1 MVACGLHARIIW
13 IVKMEQFFDCIDA
26 DDEKVVYAVSM
37 LRSGAKTW
45 WNKIKGTSGPTKMT
59 WNRFKE
65 VFKEEFSPLRMEMK
79 LVEELATLKCRNER
93 LREYTSRFEKLWWFY
108 SCCLTPEKRLI
119 YHYVKGLNA
128 NIKDFIPDKD
138 LTSWEKMFAAVSLIH
153 EENNRRLEE
162 MKALNKKKRE
172 RSESR
177 KCSKFGKRH
186 ESECCYGLN

>member
-1 MVACGLHARIIW
+1 MATTTIGRCEANTNTSRRVLIDEDYADYMHKYTGVQDPIAANMW

-26 DDEKVVYAVSM
+26 EDEKVVYA
-37 LRSGAKTW
+37 
-45 WNKIKGTSGPTKMT
+45 
-59 WNRFKE
+59 E

-79 LVEELATLKCRNER
+79 LVEDLATLKCRNER

-153 EENNRRLEE
+153 EENSRRLEE
-162 MKALNKKKRE
+162 MNALNKKKRKV
-172 RSESR
+172 R
-177 KCSKFGKRH
+177 KQKV
-186 ESECCYGLN
+186 